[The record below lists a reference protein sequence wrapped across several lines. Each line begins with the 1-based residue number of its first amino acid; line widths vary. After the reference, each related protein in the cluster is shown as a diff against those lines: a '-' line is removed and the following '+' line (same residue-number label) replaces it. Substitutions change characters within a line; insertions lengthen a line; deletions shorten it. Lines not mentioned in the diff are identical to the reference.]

1 MARRFEQI
9 IEDQIKLWE
18 RSSVG
23 RARRERPHPV
33 ITISRAFGTRG
44 AALAEMLGR
53 RTGFTVWDQELVQAI
68 AEEAGGDE
76 RLMRS
81 LDERHRKAIDDA
93 VRGALMGSPHTN
105 TQYLRA
111 LMRVVQTIAHHG
123 NAIIVGRGANYILA
137 PRDRLAVRLVCPLD
151 ECVRRYAERE
161 NLDEETARRKIVEM
175 DAVRAEF
182 VRHNFKRDV
191 TDPADYDL
199 VLNAATFDLD
209 AITNLVLEAYTLK
222 TGVELPVAA

>member
-9 IEDQIKLWE
+9 IEDQIKLWARTNIE
-18 RSSVG
+18 P
-23 RARRERPHPV
+23 ARREQPHPV

-44 AALAEMLGR
+44 AALAELLGR

-81 LDERHRKAIDDA
+81 LDERHRKTIDDA

-123 NAIIVGRGANYILA
+123 DAIIVGRGANYILRPA
-137 PRDRLAVRLVCPLD
+137 DRLSIRLVCPLD
-151 ECVRRYAERE
+151 VRVQRYAARE

-182 VRHNFKRDV
+182 VRYNFKRDV

-199 VLNAATFDLD
+199 VLNAVTFDLD
-209 AITNLVLEAYTLK
+209 AIADLVLEAYTLK
-222 TGVELPVAA
+222 TGVRLPVPA